1 MEPKTK
7 ASFQMLVPRKCRS
20 LEATYCWEMVSFQSI
35 FLFVN
40 LTYFFRYRV
49 EFRQWEWE
57 DWDYYEL
64 EYGWGYDVTVGYTT
78 QITVSGDDVNF
89 RYKNTLGDEWGLFKR
104 KYDVTVYGG
113 IPSNNF
119 KPANAKIDNF
129 SFKNY

>member
-1 MEPKTK
+1 MCGEYIQWDYNWNPK
-7 ASFQMLVPRKCRS
+7 PRPVTRCWS
-20 LEATYCWEMVSFQSI
+20 HENVEAWKQ
-35 FLFVN
+35 
-40 LTYFFRYRV
+40 LTVGKWYRV

-104 KYDVTVYGG
+104 KYDVTVYG
-113 IPSNNF
+113 
-119 KPANAKIDNF
+119 
-129 SFKNY
+129 